1 MKTFLAH
8 ALLLCIFFSFGC
20 RKQDN
25 PPPPP
30 TVPRAAGEN
39 LSSAPVDYLG
49 KAAKAE
55 QAMEKTVDTASL
67 NNAVQLFNAQEGRYP
82 NDLNELVAKNYFSK
96 LPTPPFGTKLQYD
109 SAEGKVAVV
118 KE

>member
-1 MKTFLAH
+1 MKISLAR
-8 ALLLCIFFSFGC
+8 ALLVCSLFSFGC

-30 TVPRAAGEN
+30 TVPRAGEN
-39 LSSAPVDYLG
+39 LATAPVDYFS
-49 KAAKAE
+49 KVTKAE

-67 NNAVQLFNAQEGRYP
+67 NNAIQLFNVQEGRYP

-109 SAEGKVAVV
+109 AAQGKVAVV